1 MILPGASILS
11 HLFRVLRH
19 LSLFSKARFALTPF
33 VRERFYELWWATIF
47 CTSTR

>member
-11 HLFRVLRH
+11 HLLRVPLRSS
-19 LSLFSKARFALTPF
+19 LSSKAHFALTLF